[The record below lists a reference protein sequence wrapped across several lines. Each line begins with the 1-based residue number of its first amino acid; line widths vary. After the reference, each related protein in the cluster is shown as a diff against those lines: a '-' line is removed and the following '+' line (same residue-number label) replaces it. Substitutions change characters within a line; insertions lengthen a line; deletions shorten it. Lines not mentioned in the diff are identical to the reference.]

1 MFYLTSKVTAVA
13 CGEMNNET
21 VKTLWHRFSILKSE
35 LEIVPCDSF
44 SFAIGKMPL
53 PALEEG
59 KEYALCID
67 ERGAAVVGRDFN
79 SLMRGYFALLMKM
92 LSTKI
97 DVYMEDCAEQ
107 SGYTVANRMMHIC
120 VFPENDFY
128 FIQKL
133 IRLCG
138 LCQYTHIVIE
148 FWGMLQFDCLKE
160 LAWPNALTKAQAKQ
174 LIEEA
179 RAFGMEPIP
188 MFNML
193 GHATACRVSYGKHV
207 VLDQNPTLQYLFT
220 PDGWAWDI
228 HSEEVLDLFRAVR
241 KELYELFGEGEYIHI
256 GCDEAYFYAH
266 CEAERKQL
274 PAFLKAL
281 TDEVAAEGRRPMVW
295 MDMMLDHNKVY
306 KNCTPEE
313 AEVMR
318 AALNEKTVMVDWEY
332 RLTEVPLGSLASLQ
346 GNRCDAMGAPWYNPE
361 NYAAHVRTVEQCNLF
376 GVMMTAWHTLNE
388 EMRSILGCAKEMG
401 TKTFPWSEF
410 SGLRE
415 ETATLMRCISFEG
428 NSYEDCGWIKKQ
440 IEI

>member
-1 MFYLTSKVTAVA
+1 MFKIPSKVTAVA
-13 CGEMNNET
+13 RGQMAKDT
-21 VKTLWHRFSILKSE
+21 VQTLWNRFCIMKSE
-35 LEIVPCDSF
+35 LELVPCEGF
-44 SFAIGKMPL
+44 SFQIGEMPL

-59 KEYALCID
+59 KEYALAID
-67 ERGAAVVGRDFN
+67 ARGAAVVGKDFN
-79 SLMRGYFALLMKM
+79 SLMRGYFVLLMKIE
-92 LSTKI
+92 STK
-97 DVYMEDCAEQ
+97 DAVFMQDCAEQ
-107 SGYTVANRMMHIC
+107 SGYTVRNRMMHIC

-133 IRLCG
+133 VRLCG
-138 LCQYTHIVIE
+138 LCQYTHLIIE
-148 FWGMLQFDCLKE
+148 FWGMLEFDCLKE
-160 LAWPNALTKAQAKQ
+160 LAWPNAFTKEQAKQ
-174 LIEEA
+174 LIAEC

-228 HSEEVLDLFRAVR
+228 HSEDVR
-241 KELYELFGEGEYIHI
+241 KLFKDVRTELYELFGEGEFIHI
-256 GCDEAYFYAH
+256 GCDEAYYYAH
-266 CEAERKQL
+266 CIEERKQL
-274 PAFLKAL
+274 PAFLKSL

-332 RLTEVPLGSLASLQ
+332 RLTEIPIGSLAFLQ

-401 TKTFPWSEF
+401 TKSFVWSEF

-415 ETATLMRCISFEG
+415 ETATLMRRISFEG
-428 NSYEDCGWIKKQ
+428 NTYEDCGWIKYQ